1 LALSA
6 ARREDRRQ
14 HIVTAAQSLLRDR
27 GDAGFSMTELAVRAG
42 VSPATPY
49 NLVGSKAQILRLV
62 VKEEFRSFIDKLSG
76 LGGLTPLQGLLDA
89 TALVVSHYEAD
100 RAFYRALYQM
110 TYSSDAPDM
119 HEQMLSEARALWTG
133 LVRAAVASGELG
145 PITRVDPFTDVLLRT
160 MTSVTLGWLS
170 EDWSHARFEAEM
182 ALSVRLIAA
191 ALARPDVQAQLLVAI
206 ETLQVMLQAGFAAN
220 ELSAKV

>member
-27 GDAGFSMTELAVRAG
+27 GNTGFSMTELAARAG

-49 NLVGSKAQILRLV
+49 NLVGSKGEILRLV
-62 VKEEFRSFIDKLSG
+62 VKEEFRSFIDKLSALQG
-76 LGGLTPLQGLLDA
+76 HTPLQALLDA
-89 TALVVSHYEAD
+89 TALVVSHYEGD
-100 RAFYRALYQM
+100 RSFYRALYQM
-110 TYSSDAPDM
+110 TYSADAPDM

-133 LVRAAVASGELG
+133 LVRAAVEAGELG
-145 PITRVDPFTDVLLRT
+145 PVTRVDPFTDVLLRT

-170 EDWSHARFEAEM
+170 ENWPHARFDAEM
-182 ALSVRLIAA
+182 ALSVSLICAG
-191 ALARPDVQAQLLVAI
+191 LARPDVLSGLLETI
-206 ETLQVMLQAGFAAN
+206 ERLQTRLQP
-220 ELSAKV
+220 

>member
-27 GDAGFSMTELAVRAG
+27 GNTGFSMTELAARAG

-49 NLVGSKAQILRLV
+49 NLVGSKGEILRLV
-62 VKEEFRSFIDKLSG
+62 VKEEFRSFIDKLSALRG
-76 LGGLTPLQGLLDA
+76 HTPLESLLDA

-100 RAFYRALYQM
+100 RSFYRALYQM

-119 HEQMLSEARALWTG
+119 HEQMLSEGRALWTG
-133 LVRAAVASGELG
+133 LVRAAVEAGELG
-145 PITRVDPFTDVLLRT
+145 PVTRVEPFTDVLLRA
-160 MTSVTLGWLS
+160 MSAVTLGWLS
-170 EDWSHARFEAEM
+170 ENWNHARFEAEM
-182 ALSVRLIAA
+182 ALSVSLICAG
-191 ALARPDVQAQLLVAI
+191 LARSDVQSGLLANI
-206 ETLQVMLQAGFAAN
+206 ERLQISLQ
-220 ELSAKV
+220 S